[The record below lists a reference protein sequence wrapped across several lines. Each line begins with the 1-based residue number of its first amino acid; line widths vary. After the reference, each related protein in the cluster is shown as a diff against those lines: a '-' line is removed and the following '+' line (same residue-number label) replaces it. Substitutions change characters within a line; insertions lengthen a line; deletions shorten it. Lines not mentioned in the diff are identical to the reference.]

1 MMIKAHLNKEKL
13 HERMSILIIIINYA
27 YDSAFCLW
35 LCSIMLSHFVSDA
48 FQVNRSLRLL

>member
-27 YDSAFCLW
+27 YDSAF
-35 LCSIMLSHFVSDA
+35 LSMV
-48 FQVNRSLRLL
+48 V